1 MEQNNLTVKEIMNLT
16 GIPNMEGTVVMFDY
30 SPHTT
35 TDNTSIMNNITSNNT
50 KTFVVI
56 GVIERYDVDSLYM
69 RAAIYDSIYC
79 FNCKNVHEF
88 NVGPFYLDNISNF
101 KVADE
106 NDIEIYM
113 TAFKMHIT
121 RLSKKA
127 DKFLKNHLAIQQIM
141 DIINDG
147 NIDKNYVIEY
157 LKG

>member
-1 MEQNNLTVKEIMNLT
+1 MEQNNLTVREIMNLT

-30 SPHTT
+30 SQTT
-35 TDNTSIMNNITSNNT
+35 TDTTSIINNATNNNT

-56 GVIERYDVDSLYM
+56 GMIERYDVDSLYM
-69 RAAIYDSIYC
+69 RAAIYNSIYC
-79 FNCKNVHEF
+79 FNCNNFSEF
-88 NVGPFYLDNISNF
+88 NVGPFYLENISNF

-106 NDIEIYM
+106 DDIEIY
-113 TAFKMHIT
+113 TRAFKMYVT
-121 RLSKKA
+121 ELSKKT
-127 DKFLKNHLAIQQIM
+127 DKFIKNHLAIQQIM